1 MNVSYYCQHVLGI
14 GHFHR
19 SMAICRAIAR
29 RHPTTLILGGP
40 PVEVAEPDIAI
51 LRLPGLQ
58 MDSEFNNMVPCQPGA
73 ALVEVK
79 TARKAIL
86 LNHFLANRPDVF
98 ITELYPF
105 GRKAFRF
112 ELDPLL
118 AAIHGGSLAPC
129 SCYCSV
135 RDILVEKKTGRE
147 KFEQRAVQ
155 TLNAYFDGILVHADP
170 EIITLETTFS
180 HLGDIRVP
188 LHYTGFV
195 TAEKSDTAKG
205 GKEIREQLGL
215 APADQLI
222 VGSIG
227 GGNVGGELLDA
238 TIRAFAVLPD
248 SLSAHLQLFC
258 GPYCD
263 EASYTRLHSTS
274 LSTLQNSTADNI
286 TIDRFTD
293 RFPAWLE
300 AADLSISMAGYNTC
314 MNLVQAGVPALV
326 YPFKQN
332 SEQRLR
338 AERLGR
344 KAPIAIIDETDLAPH
359 LLAEKIAQQL
369 EQPRMTTDIKLNGAT
384 ETVAQ
389 LEKWHAEQLHY
400 D

>member
-19 SMAICRAIAR
+19 SMEICKAIAR
-29 RHPTTLILGGP
+29 RHPTTLIVGGP
-40 PVEVAEPDIAI
+40 PVEVAHSGIHV
-51 LRLPGLQ
+51 LKLPGLQ
-58 MDSEFNNMVPCQPGA
+58 MDSEFNNMVPCNSDFSLEA
-73 ALVEVK
+73 IK
-79 TARKAIL
+79 TARKKQLFA
-86 LNHFLANRPDVF
+86 HFQENRPDIF

-118 AAIHGGSLAPC
+118 QAIRDGSLPRC

-135 RDILVEKKTGRE
+135 RDILVEKSTGRE

-155 TLNAYFDGILVHADP
+155 TVNSYFNGILIHADP
-170 EIITLETTFS
+170 DIITLDETFS
-180 HLGDIRVP
+180 RMADIHIP

-195 TAEKSDTAKG
+195 TKSDPEAH
-205 GKEIREQLGL
+205 EARDRIRKKL
-215 APADQLI
+215 ALSPLDKLI
-222 VGSIG
+222 VASIG
-227 GGNVGGELLDA
+227 GGNVGSELLYAA
-238 TIRAFAVLPD
+238 TEAFKIMSGSIP
-248 SLSAHLQLFC
+248 AHLQLFC

-263 EASYTRLHSTS
+263 TKMYQA
-274 LSTLQNSTADNI
+274 LQSNIQDNI

-293 RFPAWLE
+293 HFPEWLE

-314 MNLVQAGVPALV
+314 MNLVQTGIPALV

-332 SEQRLR
+332 REQRLR

-344 KAPIAIIDETDLAPH
+344 KVPIVIMEDIDLAPQ
-359 LLAEKIAQQL
+359 LLSRRMIQQL
-369 EQPRMTTDIKLNGAT
+369 AIPRFSADINLDGAEDT
-384 ETVAQ
+384 ARQ
-389 LEKWHAEQLHY
+389 LEIWYAEHSFH

>member
-19 SMAICRAIAR
+19 SVAICRAIAR

-40 PVEVAEPDIAI
+40 PVELTEPGIEV

-58 MDSEFNNMVPCQPGA
+58 MDREFNNMVPCQPGLSLA
-73 ALVEVK
+73 EVK
-79 TARKAIL
+79 TARQKQL
-86 LNHFLANRPDVF
+86 FDHFQAKRPDVRPDVF

-118 AAIHGGSLAPC
+118 EAIRDGSLAPC

-155 TLNAYFDGILVHADP
+155 TINDYFDGILVHADP

-180 HLGDIRVP
+180 RLGDIRVP

-195 TAEKSDTAKG
+195 TVDKNDAANG
-205 GKEIREQLGL
+205 GKEIREKLGL
-215 APADQLI
+215 APGDKLI

-227 GGNVGGELLDA
+227 GGSVGNELLDA
-238 TIRAFAVLPD
+238 AIRAVTILQD
-248 SLSAHLQLFC
+248 SIPAHLQLFC

-263 EASYTRLHSTS
+263 EATYI
-274 LSTLQNSTADNI
+274 TLQNSMGEHM

-314 MNLVQAGVPALV
+314 MNLVQAGIPALV
-326 YPFKQN
+326 YPFQQN

-338 AERLGR
+338 AARLGR
-344 KAPIAIIDETDLAPH
+344 KAPIIIIDETDLTPQ
-359 LLAEKIAQQL
+359 LLAKKIAEQL
-369 EQPRMTTDIKLNGAT
+369 EQPRMAADIKLNGAT
-384 ETVAQ
+384 ETLEQ
-389 LEKWHAEQLHY
+389 LERWQREQLHH

>member
-1 MNVSYYCQHVLGI
+1 MKVCYYCQHVLGI

-40 PVEVAEPDIAI
+40 PVELAEPGVEV
-51 LRLPGLQ
+51 LQLPGLQ
-58 MDSEFNNMVPCQPGA
+58 MDSEFNNMMPCRPGLSLA
-73 ALVEVK
+73 SVK
-79 TARKAIL
+79 TARQRQL
-86 LNHFLANRPDVF
+86 FNHFQVNRPDVF

-118 AAIHGGSLAPC
+118 EAIHDGSLAPC
-129 SCYCSV
+129 SCYCSL

-147 KFEQRAVQ
+147 KFEQRVVQ
-155 TLNAYFDGILVHADP
+155 TINAYFSGILVHADP

-180 HLGDIRVP
+180 RLADILVP

-195 TAEKSDTAKG
+195 TVDKSDA
-205 GKEIREQLGL
+205 GKDAAGIRGIREQLGL
-215 APADQLI
+215 APADKLI

-227 GGNVGGELLDA
+227 GGNVGSELLA
-238 TIRAFAVLPD
+238 ASIRAVTILQD

-263 EASYTRLHSTS
+263 EASYE
-274 LSTLQNSTADNI
+274 TLRNSMRDHM

-314 MNLVQAGVPALV
+314 MNLVQAGIPALV

-344 KAPIAIIDETDLAPH
+344 KTPMTIIDGTDLTPH
-359 LLAEKIAQQL
+359 LFAKKIAEQL
-369 EQPRMTTDIKLNGAT
+369 EQPRMAADIKLNGAT
-384 ETVAQ
+384 ETVEQ
-389 LEKWHAEQLHY
+389 LEKWQREQLPH